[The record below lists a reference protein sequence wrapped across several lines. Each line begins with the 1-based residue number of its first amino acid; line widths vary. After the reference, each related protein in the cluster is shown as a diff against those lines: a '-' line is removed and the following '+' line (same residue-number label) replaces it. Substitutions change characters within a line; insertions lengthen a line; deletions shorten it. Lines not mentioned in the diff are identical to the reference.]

1 MTTGKKDNSSLSSIT
16 QWIEEEDIPYI
27 LKGKVEKKFFDQK
40 KKIDRYIIQLSFI
53 YMYYDKVENI
63 ILIFIS
69 CFVNH
74 SFLAMSIMHHD
85 DKWSYFALQN
95 ELILKQ

>member
-16 QWIEEEDIPYI
+16 QRIEEEDIPYI

-40 KKIDRYIIQLSFI
+40 KKNIDRYIIQLSFT
-53 YMYYDKVENI
+53 YMYDKVENI

-74 SFLAMSIMHHD
+74 SFLAMSIMMI
-85 DKWSYFALQN
+85 N
-95 ELILKQ
+95 EVILHYKMN